1 MTMKKG
7 MFVLILTACLI
18 GIGKAQNQND
28 STAYLV
34 MKVNDAIL
42 DCPHF
47 RGLFIQMEMR
57 NNWKEIERNY
67 SKKYLILSYP
77 KNVEYDVITKFKE
90 ELTKMNFP
98 LGVITDL
105 YTKNTLEEIKK
116 GVE

>member
-1 MTMKKG
+1 MKKG
-7 MFVLILTACLI
+7 MFVLILTASLM
-18 GIGKAQNQND
+18 GISKAQNQND
-28 STAYLV
+28 STSYLV

-57 NNWKEIERNY
+57 NNWKEIERNER
-67 SKKYLILSYP
+67 KKYLILSYP
-77 KNVEYDVITKFKE
+77 KNVESDVITKFKE

>member
-1 MTMKKG
+1 MKKG
-7 MFVLILTACLI
+7 MFVLILTASI
-18 GIGKAQNQND
+18 MGISKAQNQND

-47 RGLFIQMEMR
+47 RGLFIKMEIR

-77 KNVEYDVITKFKE
+77 KNVEYDVISKFKE

-105 YTKNTLEEIKK
+105 YTKNTIEEIKK
-116 GVE
+116 GME